1 MSAKI
6 FPSSKPSEQLQLA
19 IVFSF
24 LVPQAPYR
32 KLQGRVQARKLDK
45 GSSF

>member
-1 MSAKI
+1 MSAQI
-6 FPSSKPSEQLQLA
+6 STSCKPSEQPQLA
-19 IVFSF
+19 IVSSF